1 MSRQIRRC
9 VVAVVFCICASSAPP
24 GIAAIQPYVEFTQML
39 SLEIGGDVPI
49 SPRSGVRGAI
59 GTSPFGPT
67 CLTYGFTGTVDFA
80 HRSSRFNSI
89 SNSGCPSRTSTRS
102 RMPSSTGVIRSN
114 LLSPVGSLGGT
125 LSGGIAASRD
135 STLSSPDT
143 RRGGNG
149 KEMTVGKVPEVSS
162 SSPCVLAGA
171 ENSATLTSNPRA
183 TLFSAERSFPGVEEP
198 VNG

>member
-67 CLTYGFTGTVDFA
+67 CLTYGFTGYRRLRASEQPFQLDFELGMPLAYVDPFEDAVVDWSDTIESPFA
-80 HRSSRFNSI
+80 GWLF
-89 SNSGCPSRTSTRS
+89 
-102 RMPSSTGVIRSN
+102 
-114 LLSPVGSLGGT
+114 GGT